1 MIKTK
6 PNDGD
11 LEVYKEPC
19 LKSKGGRGGGGRMPC
34 LSRSVFIV
42 TLPGSALID

>member
-19 LKSKGGRGGGGRMPC
+19 LKSKGGGGMSC
-34 LSRSVFIV
+34 LSRGVFIV
-42 TLPGSALID
+42 LLPGSALID